1 MRSCGIPPWGLR
13 KGHGLGSPWNC
24 QSWALTLGHHRP
36 WTLWKSQFWGPWARD
51 NRYLLSDI
59 LYTAV
64 CLRRAENKVATL
76 EWTLAQGLKKK
87 GQEGELRQITT
98 GKRESWLAQVAW
110 VGGSHGWSAGRPPGG
125 KLFRGEPAPLLQRG
139 RFP

>member
-1 MRSCGIPPWGLR
+1 MELPE
-13 KGHGLGSPWNC
+13 LGSDSRAP
-24 QSWALTLGHHRP
+24 QTLDTMEEPVLGSLGR
-36 WTLWKSQFWGPWARD
+36 TEARD